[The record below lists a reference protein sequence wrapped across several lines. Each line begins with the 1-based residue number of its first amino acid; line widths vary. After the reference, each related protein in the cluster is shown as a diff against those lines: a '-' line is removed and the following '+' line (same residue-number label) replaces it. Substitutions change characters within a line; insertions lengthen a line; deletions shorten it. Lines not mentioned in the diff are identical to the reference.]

1 MTYEE
6 CEQLVDALVELSE
19 YVATHDDPKLVTV
32 RDQLAD
38 FAASLIHMGIE
49 RTDA

>member
-6 CEQLVDALVELSE
+6 CAQ
-19 YVATHDDPKLVTV
+19 LVTV

-38 FAASLIHMGIE
+38 FAASLIHKGVG
-49 RTDA
+49 RTDV